1 MEVFWKAAALAVL
14 TMILCAALDKSSKD
28 ISAVLSIAA
37 CCAVIMAALHY
48 LTDVMGFLWELGSS
62 TDYPNPFL
70 NILLKISGAA
80 LTTEVTGLICADA
93 GNSSL
98 GKAVQ
103 ILGSAAILFLSLPV
117 FEALMTVIQEITG
130 FLP

>member
-1 MEVFWKAAALAVL
+1 MEVFWKAAAMAVL
-14 TMILCAALDKSSKD
+14 TMILCTTLDKTSKD
-28 ISAVLSIAA
+28 ISAVLSIVA

-62 TDYPNPFL
+62 TDYRNPFL

-80 LTTEVTGLICADA
+80 LTTEVTGLICTDA

-117 FEALMTVIQEITG
+117 LK
-130 FLP
+130 P